1 MSKTKTRLVLLISL
15 CWALHA
21 GSAWGQQITQAAAEL
36 EKMFVEA
43 CRERAIG
50 NYEKAVPLLE
60 GLLKKDNKNHAAM
73 YELARVYDAQN
84 KYAEAEKL
92 MVSATALSPENNW
105 YKKFLADVYQKTNKF
120 LSAATLYEQLVKN
133 DAHNDAYY
141 YRWAYFLVK
150 ADAIDRAIKVYDEL
164 EKNNGISEESVR
176 RKHSL
181 YLGLGNNKKA
191 AEELQRL
198 IAAYPKR
205 TEYRHLLAGFYEQI
219 GDTAKAQAEY
229 RQILSIAPNDSRAQL
244 ALAGNGRNAANDDI
258 AYLRALKPVFENP
271 AANIDQKIGKIIPF
285 IQKVADTRNTEL
297 ADVVLELT
305 SILEKA
311 HPGEAKPLAA
321 AGDLFYYTG
330 RKKEALAKYLRALD
344 LDKGVFTVWEQAMTI
359 YAENGQYTA
368 LLRMSENALDYFPN
382 RAMAHYFNA
391 WALLETGRS
400 SDAADVVEQ
409 AMLMIGK
416 DQRAAALLLGVKAGI
431 AHVQKKHPAADVLFD
446 EAVKQYPASG
456 ELLAQ
461 YSLSLLAR
469 NEYTDKALEMAQQA
483 DKLSPGNV
491 AVDHAMGWA
500 LLKKKDFAGA
510 KSRLSKALKTN
521 EEELPLL
528 LEHYGDLLY
537 QTGDIDGAVNYWAK
551 AQAKGGRS
559 SLLDKKIADR
569 RWYE

>member
-1 MSKTKTRLVLLISL
+1 
-15 CWALHA
+15 
-21 GSAWGQQITQAAAEL
+21 
-36 EKMFVEA
+36 
-43 CRERAIG
+43 
-50 NYEKAVPLLE
+50 
-60 GLLKKDNKNHAAM
+60 
-73 YELARVYDAQN
+73 
-84 KYAEAEKL
+84 
-92 MVSATALSPENNW
+92 
-105 YKKFLADVYQKTNKF
+105 
-120 LSAATLYEQLVKN
+120 
-133 DAHNDAYY
+133 
-141 YRWAYFLVK
+141 
-150 ADAIDRAIKVYDEL
+150 
-164 EKNNGISEESVR
+164 
-176 RKHSL
+176 
-181 YLGLGNNKKA
+181 
-191 AEELQRL
+191 
-198 IAAYPKR
+198 
-205 TEYRHLLAGFYEQI
+205 
-219 GDTAKAQAEY
+219 
-229 RQILSIAPNDSRAQL
+229 
-244 ALAGNGRNAANDDI
+244 
-258 AYLRALKPVFENP
+258 
-271 AANIDQKIGKIIPF
+271 
-285 IQKVADTRNTEL
+285 
-297 ADVVLELT
+297 
-305 SILEKA
+305 
-311 HPGEAKPLAA
+311 
-321 AGDLFYYTG
+321 
-330 RKKEALAKYLRALD
+330 
-344 LDKGVFTVWEQAMTI
+344 
-359 YAENGQYTA
+359 
-368 LLRMSENALDYFPN
+368 
-382 RAMAHYFNA
+382 MAHYFNA